1 MTSLNI
7 SDGDCILNESRLV
20 HILLIPIPF
29 VSGIL
34 NLVVWLSATVYR
46 EKLLRQSYVYS
57 CVTST
62 LLSNVCFLGFHVWD
76 EFGAFLMPP
85 LMSVIPPG
93 PKMQVMWA
101 LCASGAISLMFVMCG
116 NLSVLIY
123 VMLDSTYFQL
133 PKRTS
138 SRQRHTSR

>member
-1 MTSLNI
+1 MTSLNH
-7 SDGDCILNESRLV
+7 SVDCELDESRVVHLV
-20 HILLIPIPF
+20 LLPLPF
-29 VSGIL
+29 VSGL
-34 NLVVWLSATVYR
+34 VNLFVWLAATVYR

-93 PKMQVMWA
+93 PKIQVMWA

-123 VMLDSTYFQL
+123 VMLDSTYFQSPIRSL
-133 PKRTS
+133 S
-138 SRQRHTSR
+138 SRNRQ